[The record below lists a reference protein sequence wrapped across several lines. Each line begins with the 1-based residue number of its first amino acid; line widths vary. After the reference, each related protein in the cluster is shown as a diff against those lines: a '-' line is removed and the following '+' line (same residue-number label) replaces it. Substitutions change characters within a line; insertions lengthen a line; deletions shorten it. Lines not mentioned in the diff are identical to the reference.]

1 MYYSLHSVSEV
12 ITKVRSLS
20 TYNFLFYLHEWVREN
35 DDKVDSWHYRIYVCT
50 VECVYEKYQ
59 KLNVCIWQSTDLPRA
74 SLSLLAGHK
83 KSYWQAW
90 QNWSW
95 KRDENWVRVFFVERL
110 HNYYSLCM
118 SESDGFDD
126 DSLAKKKECENIK
139 SRLRWIFWHKIFK
152 HMRKITFFFGLIR
165 TRAIFVCSSGMC
177 TEHTLMTK
185 FKQFFNYFNTYQQ
198 MFKKMCKHWVIHVFY
213 LINIRHFVN
222 TRLGGK
228 SA

>member
-1 MYYSLHSVSEV
+1 MNECAKMLIKWTHDIIEYMYCWVCVWKISKTKCVHMTINRFTTSV
-12 ITKVRSLS
+12 
-20 TYNFLFYLHEWVREN
+20 
-35 DDKVDSWHYRIYVCT
+35 
-50 VECVYEKYQ
+50 
-59 KLNVCIWQSTDLPRA
+59 

-152 HMRKITFFFGLIR
+152 HMRKITFFL
-165 TRAIFVCSSGMC
+165 A
-177 TEHTLMTK
+177 
-185 FKQFFNYFNTYQQ
+185 
-198 MFKKMCKHWVIHVFY
+198 W
-213 LINIRHFVN
+213 
-222 TRLGGK
+222 
-228 SA
+228 